1 MRLPRDISGLAILAV
16 LALSGCNYVHF
27 GRLPPP
33 PEATVVGDDQLLKEN
48 SDLRLEKKMLQQEL
62 ALSHAQGDALR
73 MAVENRAADGDTS
86 KRLAEKLTETT
97 RELAT
102 LRANYAKL
110 QTERAQS
117 PGATPMDIAALQAKL
132 GTAEDKLADS
142 LRNYTQ
148 LQGEI
153 GRLRTEV
160 EQTHT
165 ENLALTEKVKV
176 ITIQNEQA
184 QAALAQLNGQL
195 LAQKEEG
202 TRVEQDAATLR
213 TQLQSANSRIS
224 ALAQQRTG
232 AAGDARA
239 LTAPDANS
247 ADLRTQLETLRKTVW
262 SLESER
268 TELQQKLAAAEAIAK
283 NPTFAEAQAH
293 VETKAKLAEALENA
307 KMLRDENDHLKA
319 SVTDFVKTKGD
330 LETALAKAKSDALD
344 PTQSQSLHDQLRQA
358 HAQASTLADENA
370 QLKTRLAAVGGSSGA
385 AATVTPVTAQPQSGV
400 TATFITNASAGATVH
415 PSGAALR
422 FHTVASGDT
431 LSKISNIYYGTP
443 SRWADILVANR
454 DVLGE
459 NNNLVVGRTL
469 RIP

>member
-1 MRLPRDISGLAILAV
+1 MLAV

-48 SDLRLEKKMLQQEL
+48 SGLRLEKKMLQQEL

-73 MAVENRAADGDTS
+73 MAIENRAADGDTS

-102 LRANYAKL
+102 LRASYARL

-117 PGATPMDIAALQAKL
+117 PGATPAEIAALQAKL

-160 EQTHT
+160 EETHA
-165 ENLALTEKVKV
+165 ENLTLTEKVKV
-176 ITIQNEQA
+176 ITVQNEQS
-184 QAALAQLNGQL
+184 QAALAQLNTQL
-195 LAQKEEG
+195 LAQKEER

-213 TQLQSANSRIS
+213 TQLQSANSQIS

-239 LTAPDANS
+239 LAAPDANS

-283 NPTFAEAQAH
+283 NPAFAEAQAH

-319 SVTDFVKTKGD
+319 SVADFVKTKGD
-330 LETALAKAKSDALD
+330 LETALAKAKSDTPD
-344 PTQSQSLHDQLRQA
+344 PAQTQSLHDQLRQTQ
-358 HAQASTLADENA
+358 AQASALADENS
-370 QLKTRLAAVGGSSGA
+370 QLKTRLAAAGGAPGSGGSAA
-385 AATVTPVTAQPQSGV
+385 AATVSPVTVQPQSGV
-400 TATFITNASAGATVH
+400 TATFITSASSQSAGATIR
-415 PSGAALR
+415 PAGAALR

-443 SRWADILVANR
+443 ARWADILVANR